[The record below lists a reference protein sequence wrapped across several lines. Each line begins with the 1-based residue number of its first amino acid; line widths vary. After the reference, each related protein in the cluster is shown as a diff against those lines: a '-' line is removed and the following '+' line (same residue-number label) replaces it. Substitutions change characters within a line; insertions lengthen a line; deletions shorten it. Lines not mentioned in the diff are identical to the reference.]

1 MILYPMYPISPPI
14 VFINRSSTSKT
25 PTFMISWLVSI
36 NKLKKN
42 VANTARKKAFFL
54 LITIGIINPNG
65 LNAKIFPNRFV
76 TTASVDNKCLYLQNR
91 LISLNNTKFTW
102 EVSYPVLL
110 PYRSLNNIKI
120 K

>member
-42 VANTARKKAFFL
+42 VANTAQKL
-54 LITIGIINPNG
+54 SSCDHGGIINQNG
-65 LNAKIFPNRFV
+65 LNAKIF
-76 TTASVDNKCLYLQNR
+76 LNR
-91 LISLNNTKFTW
+91 LNLQ
-102 EVSYPVLL
+102 LL
-110 PYRSLNNIKI
+110 IR
-120 K
+120 